1 MLDESTKIAL
11 YVLGGFF
18 ILFCSL
24 VVWVYA
30 LIKKSDRLDDE
41 ANARGLAAKK

>member
-18 ILFCSL
+18 ILFFTV
-24 VVWVYA
+24 VVWVYF

-41 ANARGLAAKK
+41 SNANDLAEK